1 MILSGGKKK
10 KKKKKKVEGTGK
22 IEAEEAATPYSR
34 PPPPSQRS
42 VLDERRI
49 RKWLGDTEY

>member
-10 KKKKKKVEGTGK
+10 EKEKKVEGTGK

-34 PPPPSQRS
+34 PPPPHRS